1 VDVARSEIAGKVVVV
16 TGAGS
21 GIGRALCVGFSNE
34 GAAVVAIGRREGSLR
49 ETADLCAQPVM
60 CLVANLSQCEECLD
74 AIRTTLASKLRI
86 DVLINNAAI
95 AAHGPFLDKS
105 VPEWAE
111 VLAVN
116 VVGVAA
122 CSHAVLPHMISQGY
136 GRIITLTSR
145 AAATP
150 ISGVSAYCASKA
162 AVSALTRCLAVEVT
176 SKHPNVLINDLIP
189 GRTVTKL
196 SSTGQ
201 DPESV
206 YPFVRQLVLLPRG
219 GPSGQA
225 FFRGR
230 PYNLFRSGQPLQRF
244 LTRGVQWWHR
254 KKRPVHSR

>member
-1 VDVARSEIAGKVVVV
+1 MDVGGSEIAGKVVVV

-145 AAATP
+145 MAATA
-150 ISGVSAYCASKA
+150 SSTASAYCASKA
-162 AVSALTRCLAVEVT
+162 AVSALTRCLAAEVT

-189 GRTVTKL
+189 GPTITQLCSR
-196 SSTGQ
+196 GQ
-201 DPESV
+201 HPESV
-206 YPFVRQLVLLPRG
+206 YPFVRRLVLLPSG

-230 PYNLFRSGQPLQRF
+230 PYNLFRSDQPLQRF